1 MTHSSRSSPER
12 GAGARFT
19 SAAGRAWPSE
29 ALPAPSPAAG
39 LPQAV
44 DSVSR
49 AACGFMS
56 AAASQAVVATDG
68 KLPAERV

>member
-1 MTHSSRSSPER
+1 MTHSSHSSPER

-44 DSVSR
+44 DSVPELAGSR
-49 AACGFMS
+49 EQI
-56 AAASQAVVATDG
+56 ASLSRDATHG